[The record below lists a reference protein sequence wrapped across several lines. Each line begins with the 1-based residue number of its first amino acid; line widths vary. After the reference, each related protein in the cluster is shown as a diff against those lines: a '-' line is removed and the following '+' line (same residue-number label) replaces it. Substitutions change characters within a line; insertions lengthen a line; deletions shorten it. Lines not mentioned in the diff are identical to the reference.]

1 MIPHSSAGVQLWGHP
16 LRAVHSGSGRVDV
29 SQALAHS
36 DLQSEQPSMPVSQP
50 QTRLPAVIDL
60 TANGGEAQEREHPA
74 KRLKLDVH
82 AGSSTGDESPASAGL
97 GEPKSTPVTTN
108 SKPPSLSWRGRPV
121 WSFQALLSEV
131 SGVGETTG
139 ESATAVAQDAKPLS
153 PPSLPTP
160 PWKYVPTD
168 PIASNTAGSQE
179 SVPSKEVR
187 TIPYQIEIPSAAPVL
202 RAEKVADF
210 SPWTGNHPEDVL
222 NEQTAKQ
229 GYYDR
234 TQVSQNE
241 SNTARPSLYAQ
252 LKHRSGLHML
262 SSVFAAAL
270 EKRQGHSMVTAP
282 STFKPPPRVT
292 LTDNKREAWLRDLAN
307 PGVPLRRL
315 SRTIPHG
322 IRGRVLLDQCLTK
335 WVPVGRAVWL
345 AKCVGANE
353 IRAFKRKG
361 TSGTLT
367 IGLEAKWVR
376 DWTTNVQQFL
386 EGVVTSCGVADWK
399 LKMTYAVSLTAR
411 LFFEQLLDHD
421 QYLGWFLSSLEAA
434 PLNTLP
440 VWLLMLG
447 VYWNHILRYRKRGRR
462 LAELLLDKLHEA
474 NKLDSTKSLR
484 PLVDRLSLHI
494 RKLTLEHTS
503 SVVLPHSWD
512 RHKDLLSSCLNLKD
526 NIHRAIIQNLAERN
540 ARVQRPRKCQETT
553 DQPPQQR
560 VIQLFDSIRSMHD
573 FSSVSIAALNA
584 IDDKA
589 ALVFKL
595 LEWVA
600 TPFRYG
606 ICRVYTGA
614 RLLRKWKIAGVDVD
628 SCIISFL
635 TESHGRS
642 QLNMD
647 NVYHIISELV
657 RSQTFSVGRYL
668 QWLVAKGVADCS
680 RDSHRKNLPGD
691 IGLLLQLPMSRL
703 PEHVRNLRNT
713 LLHRAGIEASEEEL
727 VIATLKAS
735 IAQRLPNI
743 FGTVTESTMS
753 CDFLQSDLTW
763 AVKSE
768 IGQWIRRAITEDRRS
783 PAGKFQPLPSAT
795 DTEHSAL
802 SADEF
807 YTIRGILESF
817 GDLSMLADVLKQAT
831 KCDDGIVLA
840 STADTINYHFR
851 SFCVIGATT
860 DLFRRLVESYAR
872 LKRRGMAGLDLI
884 FSLIDLGL
892 HLPGELNTVA
902 LLRQD
907 LCRMESKT
915 SMAAPS
921 PLSDHI
927 PATFTETDPLFQE
940 KLDQLL
946 SSGNGMDESTLDT
959 IFNALINLL
968 EYSDGQAKLSANESC
983 RYLAYLRPF
992 HPKHFDIM
1000 LVRWICGLLK
1010 SPTRTILSR
1019 ALPPLIG
1026 VGCVTIQAF
1035 VFLVRRLLQ
1044 SEKVASMIPN
1054 PNDLK
1059 IDLLQLLVPPP
1070 ARQSRY
1076 FDMVTYRFHL
1086 SQKEFLFK
1094 HPEEAFAIIRDAIAL
1109 IDSPSQEGSC
1119 RQAREELGNSAVVL
1133 LQMLLT
1139 KNPEGAVQHCTEKL
1153 FNQHPSSMAALS
1165 KALDSLLGF
1174 DTQSGPPSTSVA
1186 EKVIELTNDF
1196 SLPFCQLKLQTL
1208 FNSEAG
1214 GNVKNEIVDVMFK
1227 AAIADSRSRRSNWV
1241 GLVRLMSQDAVR
1253 QIRERAEK
1261 GFFALPL
1268 FEEST
1273 DSSSSAADNNNSLET
1288 AKLYL
1293 TIIEKLAYSIPDTG
1307 VQGIGPVLVEKMD
1320 ILLHKL
1326 ISMQTSYSSSAETR
1340 HAVDAEQVIR
1350 SRAQFERALAFW
1362 FSALLRMVVFHRSAF
1377 SIPSAPKSSSLQEQ
1391 TRLLIS
1397 IFCITL
1403 ARLPDNVLR
1412 LFPTADYFPHSMRPG
1427 DYRPCP
1433 GILLQAHALDVAAS
1447 LIDTFPDEVRH
1458 QCARFLKEKCPPL
1471 SQVQNDSRF
1480 LYLLGP
1486 LGDGAA
1492 MNTTLPASV
1501 PSPAA
1506 PGSTPAPT
1514 PSSNLAAGP
1523 SSQQPASAFLGVPSG
1538 LPEGLNCGAS
1548 HLCLQYRGR
1557 AIGAYPIRP
1566 WELLEDAAPIVG
1578 TNDTAVSLGY
1588 FDARRIRA

>member
-1 MIPHSSAGVQLWGHP
+1 MIPHSSAGVQPWGHP
-16 LRAVHSGSGRVDV
+16 LRAVHSASGLTDIPH
-29 SQALAHS
+29 ALGQP
-36 DLQSEQPSMPVSQP
+36 DLHPEQSSMPAPQP
-50 QTRLPAVIDL
+50 QTGPSAVIDL

-74 KRLKLDVH
+74 KRLRLDIH
-82 AGSSTGDESPASAGL
+82 SGSNARDGSPASAGL
-97 GEPKSTPVTTN
+97 GEPKSTPVSTS
-108 SKPPSLSWRGRPV
+108 SKPPPLSWRGRPV

-131 SGVGETTG
+131 PGAGEPNVESTT
-139 ESATAVAQDAKPLS
+139 AAAQDVKPLS
-153 PPSLPTP
+153 PPSFPAP
-160 PWKYVPTD
+160 PWKHSPADPT
-168 PIASNTAGSQE
+168 ASSAAGLRG
-179 SVPSKEVR
+179 VTPAKEVR
-187 TIPYQIEIPSAAPVL
+187 TTPYHIEVPSVAPVL
-202 RAEKVADF
+202 RGDKVADF
-210 SPWTGNHPEDVL
+210 LPWTGNHPEDVL

-252 LKHRSGLHML
+252 LKHRSGLQML

-307 PGVPLRRL
+307 PTVPLRRL

-361 TSGTLT
+361 TSGALA

-386 EGVVTSCGVADWK
+386 DGVITSCGVADWK

-447 VYWNHILRYRKRGRR
+447 IYWNHLLRYRKRGRR
-462 LAELLLDKLHEA
+462 LAELLLEKLSKA
-474 NKLDSTKSLR
+474 NKLDSSNTLR
-484 PLVDRLSLHI
+484 PLADRLSLHI

-503 SVVLPHSWD
+503 SAVLPHSWD
-512 RHKDLLSSCLNLKD
+512 KYKDLLSSCLNMKD
-526 NIHRAIIQNLAERN
+526 SVHRAVIQNLSERN
-540 ARVQRPRKCQETT
+540 ARVQRPRKCQETAN
-553 DQPPQQR
+553 QPPQQR
-560 VIQLFDSIRSMHD
+560 VIQLFDSIRSTHD
-573 FSSVSIAALNA
+573 VTAVSIASLSA

-595 LEWVA
+595 LEWVS
-600 TPFRYG
+600 TPFRHG

-614 RLLRKWKIAGVDVD
+614 RLLRKWKVAGVDVD

-635 TESHGRS
+635 AEGHDGSH
-642 QLNMD
+642 LNMD
-647 NVYHIISELV
+647 NIYHIISELV

-668 QWLVAKGVADCS
+668 QWLMAKGVADCS
-680 RDSHRKNLPGD
+680 KDSHQHHKHLSD
-691 IGLLLQLPMSRL
+691 DLELLLQLPVSRL
-703 PEHVRNLRNT
+703 PDHVRNLRNT
-713 LLHRAGIEASEEEL
+713 LLHRAGIEVSKEEAM
-727 VIATLKAS
+727 IATLKAS

-743 FGTVTESTMS
+743 FSSVTDSAMS
-753 CDFLQSDLTW
+753 CDVAQSELTW

-768 IGQWIRRAITEDRRS
+768 IGQWIRRGVTEGRRGS
-783 PAGKFQPLPSAT
+783 TGKFQIAIGQPV
-795 DTEHSAL
+795 L

-807 YTIRGILESF
+807 YSIRDILEGF
-817 GDLSMLADVLKQAT
+817 GDLSMLADVLNQAT
-831 KCDDGIVLA
+831 NCDDGLILA
-840 STADTINYHFR
+840 SAADTVNYHFQ
-851 SFCVIGATT
+851 SFSVIGASTG
-860 DLFRRLVESYAR
+860 LFRRFVESYAR
-872 LKRRGMAGLDLI
+872 LKRLGVTSLDLI
-884 FSLIDLGL
+884 LSLIDLGL
-892 HLPGELNTVA
+892 HLPGEFNTVA

-907 LCRMESKT
+907 LGRIENKS

-927 PATFTETDPLFQE
+927 PATFNETDSLFPE

-946 SSGNGMDESTLDT
+946 FSGGGMDESTMDA
-959 IFNALINLL
+959 IFNALITSLGRA
-968 EYSDGQAKLSANESC
+968 EDRVKLSANDIC

-1000 LVRWICGLLK
+1000 LIRWICGLLK
-1010 SPTRTILSR
+1010 SSTRTMLSR
-1019 ALPPLIG
+1019 VLPPLIG

-1035 VFLVRRLLQ
+1035 IFLVRRLLQ
-1044 SEKVASMIPN
+1044 SEKVASMIPH

-1070 ARQSRY
+1070 AGQSRY

-1086 SQKEFLFK
+1086 SQKEFLSK
-1094 HPEEAFAIIRDAIAL
+1094 HPEETFNIIRDAIAL
-1109 IDSPSQEGSC
+1109 IDSQDQDNHSDQG
-1119 RQAREELGNSAVVL
+1119 QMNLNQNAMVL
-1133 LQMLLT
+1133 LQILLT
-1139 KNPEGAVQHCTEKL
+1139 KNPESAVQYCTEKL
-1153 FNQHPSSMAALS
+1153 ITQHSTSMMVLT
-1165 KALDSLLGF
+1165 KALDTLLGF
-1174 DTQSGPPSTSVA
+1174 DTGPDPPNVSVA

-1208 FNSEAG
+1208 FNAEAG
-1214 GNVKNEIVDVMFK
+1214 SNVKNEIVDVMFK

-1241 GLVRLMSQDAVR
+1241 GLVRLMNQDAVR

-1261 GFFALPL
+1261 SFFAIPL
-1268 FEEST
+1268 FEEANEGRSM
-1273 DSSSSAADNNNSLET
+1273 NNGTSLET

-1293 TIIEKLAYSIPDTG
+1293 TIIEKLAYSIPDSG
-1307 VQGIGPVLVEKMD
+1307 VQGVGSVLVEKMD
-1320 ILLHKL
+1320 LLLHKL
-1326 ISMQTSYSSSAETR
+1326 VSMQTSYNGSTEMR
-1340 HAVDAEQVIR
+1340 HGIDAEQVIQ
-1350 SRAQFERALAFW
+1350 SRTEFERSLAFW
-1362 FSALLRMVVFHRSAF
+1362 FSALLRMIVLHRSAF
-1377 SIPSAPKSSSLQEQ
+1377 SIPPAPKSSASQEQ

-1403 ARLPDNVLR
+1403 ARLPDSVLR
-1412 LFPTADYFPHSMRPG
+1412 LFPTADYFPHSMRQG
-1427 DYRPCP
+1427 DHRPCP
-1433 GILLQAHALDVAAS
+1433 GILLQTHALDVAAS
-1447 LIDTFPDEVRH
+1447 LIDMFPDELRH
-1458 QCARFLKEKCPPL
+1458 QCARFLKDKCSPFAQ
-1471 SQVQNDSRF
+1471 SQNDSRF

-1486 LGDGAA
+1486 LGDGPTSNA
-1492 MNTTLPASV
+1492 TLPVSI

-1506 PGSTPAPT
+1506 SGSTPAPT
-1514 PSSNLAAGP
+1514 PSGSLTAGP
-1523 SSQQPASAFLGVPSG
+1523 SNPPQPASASLGVPTG

-1557 AIGAYPIRP
+1557 AIGAYPVRP
-1566 WELLEDAAPIVG
+1566 WELLEDAAPIAG

-1588 FDARRIRA
+1588 FDARRVRA